1 MKIFMTGGSGFV
13 GRTLTRELTQ
23 RGHAVT
29 VLTRK
34 IKPGQALP
42 GGASFLEGNPTAKGA
57 WQEKAAEHDIFINL
71 AGTSIFSRWTDEMKK
86 DLRDSR
92 ILTTRNL
99 VEAMQGRRGKDTH
112 LFSTSAV
119 GYYGFH
125 GDEDLT
131 EESPPGKDFLATL
144 AADWEAEARRAEM
157 IRARVVLCRFGIVL
171 GREGGMLGQI
181 TPIYRFFLGSPL
193 GSGRQWFS
201 WIHERD
207 LAGVFLFLT
216 DHPDIRGPVNC
227 TAPEPVRNREMTET
241 LGRVL
246 GVPTFMPSVPGFVLR
261 LIKGEF
267 GSVILEGQRVL
278 PRKLQAAGFTFQFPR
293 LKEALQDLLN
303 EANP

>member
-13 GRTLTRELTQ
+13 GTTLTRELTH

-29 VLTRK
+29 ILTRR

-57 WQEKAAEHDIFINL
+57 WQEKAAEHEVFINL

-92 ILTTRNL
+92 ILTTRTL
-99 VEAMQGRRGKDTH
+99 VEALQGRREKNAH
-112 LFSTSAV
+112 LLSTSAV
-119 GYYGFH
+119 GYYGFR
-125 GDEDLT
+125 GDEELS
-131 EESPPGKDFLATL
+131 EKSPPGKDFLATL
-144 AADWEAEARRAEM
+144 ATDWESEARRAETAG
-157 IRARVVLCRFGIVL
+157 ARVVLCRFGIVL
-171 GREGGMLGQI
+171 GRDGGMLGQI
-181 TPIYRFFLGSPL
+181 VPIFRFYLGSPL

-207 LAGVFLFLT
+207 LSSVFLFLM

-227 TAPEPVRNREMTET
+227 TAPEPVRNRDMTKT
-241 LGRVL
+241 LGKVL

-261 LIKGEF
+261 LMKGEF

-278 PRKLQAAGFTFQFPR
+278 PRKLQAAGFPFQFPELR
-293 LKEALQDLLN
+293 GALQDLLS
-303 EANP
+303 

>member
-13 GRTLTRELTQ
+13 GTTLTRELTQ

-29 VLTRK
+29 VLTRR
-34 IKPGQALP
+34 IRPGQALP
-42 GGASFLEGNPTAKGA
+42 EGASFLEGSPTVKGA
-57 WQEKAAEHDIFINL
+57 WQEKAADHEVFINL
-71 AGTSIFSRWTDEMKK
+71 AGTSIFSRWTDEVKK

-92 ILTTRNL
+92 IFTTRNL

-125 GDEDLT
+125 GDEELT

-144 AADWEAEARRAEM
+144 AADWEAEARRAET
-157 IRARVVLCRFGIVL
+157 IGARVVLCRFGIVL

-181 TPIYRFFLGSPL
+181 VPIFRFFLGSPL

-207 LAGVFLFLT
+207 LAGVFLFLME
-216 DHPDIRGPVNC
+216 HPDVRGAVNC
-227 TAPEPVRNREMTET
+227 TAPEPVRNREMTEI
-241 LGRVL
+241 LGWAL
-246 GVPTFMPSVPGFVLR
+246 GVPTFMPSIPGFVLR
-261 LIKGEF
+261 LMKGEF
-267 GSVILEGQRVL
+267 GTVILEGQRVL
-278 PRKLQAAGFTFQFPR
+278 PRKLQAAGFTFRFPQLR
-293 LKEALQDLLN
+293 GALQDLVS
-303 EANP
+303 

>member
-13 GRTLTRELTQ
+13 GTTLTRELTR

-29 VLTRK
+29 ILTRR
-34 IKPGQALP
+34 IKPGHALP
-42 GGASFLEGNPTAKGA
+42 DGASFIEGNPTARGD
-57 WQEKAAEHDIFINL
+57 WQDKAAEHEVFINL
-71 AGTSIFSRWTDEMKK
+71 AGTSIFSRWTDETKK

-99 VEAMQGRRGKDTH
+99 VEAVQGRRGKDTH
-112 LFSTSAV
+112 FLSTSAV

-125 GDEDLT
+125 GDEELS
-131 EESPPGKDFLATL
+131 EESPAGKDFLANL

-157 IRARVVLCRFGIVL
+157 IGARVVLCRFGIVL

-181 TPIYRFFLGSPL
+181 VPIFRFFLGSPL

-207 LAGVFLFLT
+207 LANVFLFIM

-246 GVPTFMPSVPGFVLR
+246 GVPTFMPRVPGFVLR
-261 LIKGEF
+261 LMKGEF

-278 PRKLQAAGFTFQFPR
+278 PRKLQSAGFTFQFPQLR
-293 LKEALQDLLN
+293 EALHDLLR
-303 EANP
+303 

>member
-13 GRTLTRELTQ
+13 GTTLTRELTH

-29 VLTRK
+29 ILTRR

-57 WQEKAAEHDIFINL
+57 WQEKAAEHEVFINL

-99 VEAMQGRRGKDTH
+99 VEAIQGRREKNAH
-112 LFSTSAV
+112 LLSTSAV
-119 GYYGFH
+119 GYYGFR
-125 GDEDLT
+125 GDEELS

-144 AADWEAEARRAEM
+144 ATDWESEARRAETAG
-157 IRARVVLCRFGIVL
+157 ARVVLCRFGIVL
-171 GREGGMLGQI
+171 GRDGGMLGQI
-181 TPIYRFFLGSPL
+181 VPIFRFYLGSPL

-207 LAGVFLFLT
+207 LSSVFLFLM

-227 TAPEPVRNREMTET
+227 TAPEPVRNRDMTKT
-241 LGRVL
+241 LGKVL

-261 LIKGEF
+261 LMKGEF

-278 PRKLQAAGFTFQFPR
+278 PRKLQAAGFPFQFPELR
-293 LKEALQDLLN
+293 GALQDLLS
-303 EANP
+303 

>member
-13 GRTLTRELTQ
+13 GTALTRELTQ

-29 VLTRK
+29 ILTRK

-42 GGASFLEGNPTAKGA
+42 DGASFLEGNPTAKGA
-57 WQEKAAEHDIFINL
+57 WQEKAAEHDVFINL

-86 DLRDSR
+86 DLRESR

-99 VEAMQGRRGKDTH
+99 VEAMQVRRGKDAH
-112 LFSTSAV
+112 LLSTSAV

-125 GDEDLT
+125 GDEELS
-131 EESPPGKDFLATL
+131 EESPAGKDFLANL

-157 IRARVVLCRFGIVL
+157 IGARVVLCRFGIVL

-181 TPIYRFFLGSPL
+181 VPIFRFFLGSPL

-207 LAGVFLFLT
+207 LANVFLFLM
-216 DHPDIRGPVNC
+216 DHTDIRGPVNC

-241 LGRVL
+241 LGKVL

-261 LIKGEF
+261 LMKGEF

-278 PRKLQAAGFTFQFPR
+278 PRKLQTAGFTFQFPQLR
-293 LKEALQDLLN
+293 EALKDLLR
-303 EANP
+303 